1 MIGKIMKNNS
11 FRATSRYVLEK
22 KEAELIGGNLFGCS
36 MDEMVMEFMMSKS
49 LNPDI
54 ERPVYHLTQ
63 SYSYADKETG
73 KLTEERLADLATRH
87 LAGMIVSASEP
98 ELLEDAEAFTRRV
111 YRFLQEEIHSYQ
123 FFIAVHKDQEHIHT
137 HLVASRINLLDT
149 KCVPTWYERIRTQK
163 VCRILE
169 KQFGLEQLQ
178 NSGDINKPDQATRHL
193 IMQTAPIMAEL
204 LNQREGKPMKTE
216 KGELTRQGKTITYQR
231 ADGTIA
237 LKAYQNRK
245 ENWTARSGDLSPQE
259 LKPWQQLKKEQA
271 QYQAKADQRHAEEQN
286 NYKDYLAPIIQEIWI
301 RETAGRPKPETATFG
316 DYVIGVNQSGQPE
329 LFKRDIKV
337 MGWADGKC
345 ESYGLT
351 EEDIKAVNRFNA
363 LSVERTKERRQEQQ
377 FNEREQE
384 RKQERD
390 RQKQKGRGIDR

>member
-22 KEAELIGGNLFGCS
+22 KEAELIGGNLFGRT

-73 KLTEERLADLATRH
+73 KLNEELLADLATRH
-87 LAGMIVSASEP
+87 LAGMIVSANES
-98 ELLEDAEAFTRRV
+98 ELLEDAKAFTRRMN
-111 YRFLQEEIHSYQ
+111 RFLQEEIHSYQ
-123 FFIAVHKDQEHIHT
+123 FFVAVHKDQEHVHT
-137 HLVASRINLLDT
+137 HLVASRINLLDG
-149 KCVPTWYERIRTQK
+149 KCVPTWYDHIRTQK

-178 NSGDINKPDQATRHL
+178 NSKDIKKPDQATRNL
-193 IMQTAPIMAEL
+193 IVQTAPVMAEL
-204 LNQREGKPMKTE
+204 LSRGEGKPMKTE
-216 KGELTRQGKTITYQR
+216 KGKLTRTGQTITFKR

-245 ENWTARSGDLSPQE
+245 GNWTARSGNLSTQE
-259 LKPWQQLKKEQA
+259 SKPWQQLKKKQA
-271 QYQAKADQRHAEEQN
+271 QYQTKADQRHAEEQN
-286 NYKDYLAPIIQEIWI
+286 NYKDYLAPVIQEIWI
-301 RETAGRPKPETATFG
+301 RETAGRPKLEAATFG
-316 DYVIGVNQSGQPE
+316 DYVIRINQSGQAE
-329 LFKRDIKV
+329 LFKGDRKLL
-337 MGWADGKC
+337 GWADGKC
-345 ESYGLT
+345 QGDRLT
-351 EEDIKAVNRFNA
+351 EENIKAINRFNA
-363 LSVERTKERRQEQQ
+363 SSVERDKDRLQEQQ

-390 RQKQKGRGIDR
+390 RQKLKSQGIDR